1 MELSFSGCE
10 WSEQAFLKMS
20 QTHAAQGFADV
31 LTSFD
36 RNVKRSV
43 QSSNKVVF
51 LQE

>member
-10 WSEQAFLKMS
+10 WLKQAFS
-20 QTHAAQGFADV
+20 ETPQTHVPQGFANIS
-31 LTSFD
+31 TSFD

-43 QSSNKVVF
+43 QSSNKVAF